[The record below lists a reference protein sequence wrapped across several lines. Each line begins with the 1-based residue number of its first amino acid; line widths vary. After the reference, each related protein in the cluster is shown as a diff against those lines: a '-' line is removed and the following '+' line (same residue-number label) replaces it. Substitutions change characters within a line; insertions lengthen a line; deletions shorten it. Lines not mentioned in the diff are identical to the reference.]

1 MDDILKVNSTQLQS
15 SDYIPDVEVIPARY
29 LNLDFIKIDPARIK
43 GFLAGVAQRFQLLKD
58 FKDGISPI
66 ERYVL
71 DIPPL
76 FKKAIDSGEAWF
88 NTKKDTGEMLASIS
102 HQVGKK
108 KEFMKNF
115 TVKKESFV
123 NDRAF
128 AGISDGMYNIA
139 MQQQLAA
146 IANQLQ
152 DVQKGVQRIEIGQK
166 DDRFAKIEGARYQ
179 MLLASK
185 MPNKVDQIDCI
196 KNAMPLLAEGTES
209 VKRAF
214 IRRVNDFEAIPESK
228 LIIYGKMVIS
238 TGNYKDKKDREIDD
252 INEHFMFIS
261 AAHELM
267 AAAGVILEAPD
278 AVSEVFNHEAEFL
291 GTIDKKKIAS
301 IANMH
306 PELDVSNEWFT
317 NPTGFI
323 EEAKKRYIDCL
334 NQKFD
339 FFSIEV
345 TGQQLLEA
353 MEDEKTEQT
362 E

>member
-1 MDDILKVNSTQLQS
+1 
-15 SDYIPDVEVIPARY
+15 
-29 LNLDFIKIDPARIK
+29 
-43 GFLAGVAQRFQLLKD
+43 
-58 FKDGISPI
+58 
-66 ERYVL
+66 
-71 DIPPL
+71 
-76 FKKAIDSGEAWF
+76 
-88 NTKKDTGEMLASIS
+88 
-102 HQVGKK
+102 
-108 KEFMKNF
+108 
-115 TVKKESFV
+115 
-123 NDRAF
+123 
-128 AGISDGMYNIA
+128 
-139 MQQQLAA
+139 
-146 IANQLQ
+146 
-152 DVQKGVQRIEIGQK
+152 
-166 DDRFAKIEGARYQ
+166 

-185 MPNKVDQIDCI
+185 MPNKADQIDCI

-323 EEAKKRYIDCL
+323 EEKNVI
-334 NQKFD
+334 
-339 FFSIEV
+339 
-345 TGQQLLEA
+345 
-353 MEDEKTEQT
+353 
-362 E
+362 